1 MSADARLART
11 VAPCGAATRTRYSPP
26 LMPKSPPRPR
36 PASIANLVA
45 VAAGAHRDLGIALEL
60 LGIAAVRLELDGGL
74 AGVVGLDLDVPGG
87 NPDVQRDRARGR
99 EGFVPH
105 GRRFPRRRGGR
116 GSVFTSAC
124 PNGSW
129 KNVMQIPS

>member
-1 MSADARLART
+1 MRRRDAHPVIA
-11 VAPCGAATRTRYSPP
+11 APHAEEPAA
-26 LMPKSPPRPR
+26 
-36 PASIANLVA
+36 PAAAGLDPNLVA

-74 AGVVGLDLDVPGG
+74 AGVVGLDLDVSGG

-116 GSVFTSAC
+116 GSVLTSAC